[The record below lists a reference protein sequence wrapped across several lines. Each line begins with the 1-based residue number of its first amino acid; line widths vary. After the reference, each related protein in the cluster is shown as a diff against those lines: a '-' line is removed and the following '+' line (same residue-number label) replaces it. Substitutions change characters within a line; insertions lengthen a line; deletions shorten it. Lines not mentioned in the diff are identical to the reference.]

1 MRLTRSR
8 KPANCSWQT
17 LRERAD
23 ALGIPAWK
31 LAEEYAI
38 HVTPEEVMVQEV
50 VKKV

>member
-1 MRLTRSR
+1 MGFTRSR

-38 HVTPEEVMVQEV
+38 HVTPDEVMVREV